1 MWDKCKML
9 PFLTS
14 LMPGILMFAR
24 ALGLHFHRVW
34 GDLQSSPPSH
44 LCSLPTPTP
53 HQDVATM
60 QFCANKLDK
69 KDFFGK
75 SDPFLVFYRSNEDG
89 T

>member
-1 MWDKCKML
+1 MPSRAFSCLSLL
-9 PFLTS
+9 P
-14 LMPGILMFAR
+14 
-24 ALGLHFHRVW
+24 
-34 GDLQSSPPSH
+34 
-44 LCSLPTPTP
+44 LPTIL
-53 HQDVATM
+53 QDVATM

>member
-1 MWDKCKML
+1 MGNPGGELTKL
-9 PFLTS
+9 PYLP
-14 LMPGILMFAR
+14 LPIPEIL
-24 ALGLHFHRVW
+24 LLHYPVFP
-34 GDLQSSPPSH
+34 LF
-44 LCSLPTPTP
+44 
-53 HQDVATM
+53 QDVATM

>member
-1 MWDKCKML
+1 MPGKCKL
-9 PFLTS
+9 LLSFLTG
-14 LMPGILMFAR
+14 LVPGIPRPHTPVL
-24 ALGLHFHRVW
+24 
-34 GDLQSSPPSH
+34 
-44 LCSLPTPTP
+44 LPP

>member
-1 MWDKCKML
+1 MPDVM
-9 PFLTS
+9 PFLPLTI
-14 LMPGILMFAR
+14 PGIPLP
-24 ALGLHFHRVW
+24 HHP
-34 GDLQSSPPSH
+34 DLPPF
-44 LCSLPTPTP
+44 
-53 HQDVATM
+53 QDVATM